1 MNSTGIIID
10 TAHCAKSV
18 GLTYFISNKTN

>member
-1 MNSTGIIID
+1 MNSTGIID